1 MLYFI
6 LKILSKLTLKS
17 FFRRIRIVGKE
28 NIPENVPVIF
38 IANHPSA
45 FMDPIIVASTVKQP
59 VYFIAA
65 GEYVGKGIKGF
76 IFRKWLHMIPVF
88 RPSTRPEEVHKN
100 KDMFNHCFDHLSS
113 GRSLLIF
120 PEGVSKTE
128 RKIKPF
134 KTGVARI
141 ARGAELL
148 NQKKLNLHIVPVGL
162 NYSNPHQFRSD
173 VFVNIGKAI
182 CVKELITENPENEFT
197 EVEHLTKL
205 AEDRLHETVLHIEKE
220 EDDSLLTKLHQ
231 IYSRDLKEELGIDF
245 KEQEREFLLQKNML
259 AAIDHFRT
267 KAPHKF
273 DFAVQQIDLYSNQL
287 RAHGITDKDVRELKF
302 QQSFVRVISYIL
314 GLPFFIPGVIFNF
327 IPYQLVQYILKKIR
341 INENF
346 QGSMILA
353 VGLVLFSFFYVA
365 VAILVGLFTPL
376 GWWAMLLPVV
386 MYATGVYAQMY
397 LSAIQYTRQRKNL
410 RSVFRNNKSLIQKLG
425 SERKELIQLLEEL
438 RIEFEGSGSTLKVDN
453 E

>member
-1 MLYFI
+1 VLYFI

-65 GEYVGKGIKGF
+65 GEYVGKGVKGYM
-76 IFRKWLHMIPVF
+76 FRKWLHMIPVF

-148 NQKKLNLHIVPVGL
+148 NAKKLHLHIVPVGL

-182 CVKELITENPENEFT
+182 CVSDYISENPENEFT
-197 EVEHLTKL
+197 EVEQLTKL
-205 AEDRLHETVLHIEKE
+205 AEDRLHETVLHIDKE
-220 EDDSLLTKLHQ
+220 EDDPLLTKLHQ

-245 KEQEREFLLQKNML
+245 KEQEREFILQKNML

-267 KAPHKF
+267 NAPHKF
-273 DFAVQQIDLYSNQL
+273 DFAVQEINLYTAKLNQY
-287 RAHGITDKDVRELKF
+287 GITDKDIRELKF
-302 QQSFVRVISYIL
+302 QRSFFRIASYIL
-314 GLPFFIPGVIFNF
+314 GLPFFLMGVVFNF
-327 IPYQLVQYILKKIR
+327 IPYYLVQFILKRIR
-341 INENF
+341 MNENF

-353 VGLVLFSFFYVA
+353 VGLILFFVFYVSVSIIA
-365 VAILVGLFTPL
+365 GILLPL
-376 GWWAMLLPVV
+376 GWWAVLLPAV
-386 MYATGVYAQMY
+386 MYITGIYSQMY

-410 RSVFRNNKSLIQKLG
+410 RNVFRQNKKMIQELGEERRKLIV
-425 SERKELIQLLEEL
+425 LLEEL
-438 RIEFEGSGSTLKVDN
+438 RLEFEG
-453 E
+453 ERI